1 MNKELML
8 KVSAENTSLKI
19 ENSNLKKS
27 ISNLSNKNIE
37 EIEINKIQKISNIR
51 QSINVNGLESM
62 EEFGQLQPLL
72 ITSDFYL
79 IDGYRRLQKATN
91 LKLDRVKVY
100 KLEEDY
106 ESIKD
111 NIQELQYHSN
121 ESRKSLDNF
130 DISDFFYTYVEKDY
144 TQEYIADKFKKS
156 KALISTYLK
165 LQHLDPKL
173 KELVLQF
180 QVYAYSYEKFN
191 ALTSDKIPFDTD
203 DFYQTNK
210 NMIIAIRVLYK
221 IAKEKT
227 SDLQKIVFV
236 DFFKNRLTK
245 KEIENLIGKEE
256 QKAIQKPI
264 GKIAFKKFI
273 SLIPINSDNPKFEII
288 LQKAR
293 ELEELINQEVF

>member
-79 IDGYRRLQKATN
+79 VDGYRRLQKATN

-144 TQEYIADKFKKS
+144 SQEYIADKFKKS
-156 KALISTYLK
+156 TALISQYLK

-180 QVYAYSYEKFN
+180 QLYAYSYKKFN
-191 ALTSDKIPFDTD
+191 ALNSDKIPFDTD
-203 DFYQTNK
+203 EFYQTNK
-210 NMIIAIRVLYK
+210 NTIIAIRVLYK
-221 IAKEKT
+221 ISKEKT
-227 SDLQKIVFV
+227 ADLQNIVFV

-245 KEIENLIGKEE
+245 EEIENLIGKEE

-273 SLIPINSDNPKFEII
+273 SLIPINSANPKFEII